1 VIPPGVYRTSRAQI
15 NRPGREAGVAV
26 GRPAASEKKYNPYLG
41 WVVGGILIL
50 AIFAVMG
57 VFWFMYHPL

>member
-1 VIPPGVYRTSRAQI
+1 MAVEQRA
-15 NRPGREAGVAV
+15 AL
-26 GRPAASEKKYNPYLG
+26 EKKYNPYLG

>member
-1 VIPPGVYRTSRAQI
+1 M
-15 NRPGREAGVAV
+15 AV
-26 GRPAASEKKYNPYLG
+26 ERRAASEKKYNPYLG